1 MKQVT
6 INVYQFNE
14 LNEEAKKRAIND
26 ARGWVVE
33 GQTDILADMYGE
45 TIEKVEELLGIK
57 VKMTNKK
64 CNWSWTKEAW
74 DRWSLLDDDGIANWL
89 KPELLCR
96 FLNEIDGKVCRA
108 KRYWTGTGVTK
119 ERYSKVLSTGY
130 FRSLTGDWSDNAFDI
145 MMNNRNF
152 YIRMRFCVAEFI
164 DILVERIHENWS
176 RELAECRTDKY
187 IADLLSDTFRGF
199 MFTKDGAEVAVE

>member
-1 MKQVT
+1 MKR
-6 INVYQFNE
+6 VYVNLYDFSE

-45 TIEKVEELLGIK
+45 TIERLEELLGIE

-64 CNWSWTKEAW
+64 WDWTWADW
-74 DRWSLLDDDGIANWL
+74 DSRWCLLDDDGNANYL
-89 KPELLCR
+89 HPELLCR

-108 KRYWTGTGVTK
+108 KRYWTGLGVTK
-119 ERYSKVLSTGY
+119 ERYSKVLFNKY
-130 FRSLTGDWSDNAFDI
+130 YRSLTGDWSDQAFDI

-152 YIRMRFCVAEFI
+152 YIRLGYNVLEFI
-164 DILVERIHENWS
+164 DTLLQRIHENWS
-176 RELAECRTDKY
+176 RELAECRTDEY
-187 IADLLSDTFRGF
+187 IADILGDTFRGY
-199 MFTKDGAEVAVE
+199 MYTKDGAQVDVEG